1 MNIKYVIEYVIPK
14 YSRARWIASGIGG
27 GVGKWAPCGWK
38 PFSSAIYVTSINCP
52 SGAVYE

>member
-1 MNIKYVIEYVIPK
+1 MKSLYFIPK

-27 GVGKWAPCGWK
+27 GVGKWDPCGWK